1 MRNRSAG
8 VVLHSPPVASR
19 STVEFVEPPGRL
31 AGKWPMTSIARA
43 YTVAG
48 LLVAA
53 AAPCLAVS
61 ARGVHASGIHDQE
74 TEPTLRASV
83 RPRIG
88 YAPAV
93 VIIEVLVEPASE
105 NRYLD
110 FVVDSGDYYRSS
122 RIELTGAAAPRVSVV
137 EFRAVPAGTY
147 DVLISMSG
155 ETGKVRA
162 RLHDR
167 FVVTCPAGRCQ

>member
-1 MRNRSAG
+1 
-8 VVLHSPPVASR
+8 
-19 STVEFVEPPGRL
+19 
-31 AGKWPMTSIARA
+31 MTSIARA
-43 YTVAG
+43 CAAAG

-53 AAPCLAVS
+53 AAPCLDVA
-61 ARGVHASGIHDQE
+61 AGGVHASGFRDQE
-74 TEPTLRASV
+74 AEPTLRASI

-88 YAPAV
+88 HAPAV
-93 VIIEVLVEPASE
+93 VIIEVIVEPASE
-105 NRYLD
+105 NRFLD
-110 FVVDSGDYYRSS
+110 VVVDSGDYYRSS
-122 RIELTGAAAPRVSVV
+122 RVQLVGAAAPRVSVV

-167 FVVTCPAGRCQ
+167 FVVTCATGACQ